1 MARGMDV
8 SGDDRSLWLATYIV
22 PHESAL
28 RDWLSRL
35 AGIAADQVDDLVQ
48 ETYAVLATR
57 ADVSGIQNPRAY
69 AFQVARSIL
78 LQQLRRARVVTLG
91 TLADLDQLGEVAD
104 LPTPEQHAVA
114 RDEYARVVQA
124 IAQMP
129 LRRVAPFSCAA
140 STACHSA
147 KSPQSWACRRIR
159 SRNISCAA

>member
-57 ADVSGIQNPRAY
+57 ADVSGIQNPVPMPFRWR
-69 AFQVARSIL
+69 ARSCFSSF
-78 LQQLRRARVVTLG
+78 AG
-91 TLADLDQLGEVAD
+91 LA
-104 LPTPEQHAVA
+104 
-114 RDEYARVVQA
+114 
-124 IAQMP
+124 
-129 LRRVAPFSCAA
+129 
-140 STACHSA
+140 
-147 KSPQSWACRRIR
+147 W
-159 SRNISCAA
+159 